1 MSYVYQIFQNWVQY
15 PRKGIEFSINA
26 WLDLLVFLT
35 WMCKASPS
43 SVSPKKK
50 IVTSSSI
57 EFFLFFLIFFSL
69 KKVAEQ
75 GKVDPISRLESD
87 GKTHFGSRING
98 LWVVL
103 SRNSYQWLRSPFT
116 LKLHCKL
123 PTIWE
128 SCFYQC
134 QWIYEMWASNGE
146 TVLIRRKSMSH
157 FSGNWSEWIHS
168 MNVWCLECLSLIRP
182 K

>member
-1 MSYVYQIFQNWVQY
+1 MNYF
-15 PRKGIEFSINA
+15 
-26 WLDLLVFLT
+26 
-35 WMCKASPS
+35 
-43 SVSPKKK
+43 
-50 IVTSSSI
+50 
-57 EFFLFFLIFFSL
+57 FFLNLFSL

-75 GKVDPISRLESD
+75 GKVDPFSRLESN

-103 SRNSYQWLRSPFT
+103 SWNSYQWLRSPFT

-128 SCFYQC
+128 SCFYQS

-146 TVLIRRKSMSH
+146 TVLIRRKSMRH

-182 K
+182 KYTKMVQILEAGQLRTNCSENRKRKKNQTADRTEKPYEIIS